1 MTTKKL
7 TRKQRILVATTLFGM
22 FFGAGNLI
30 FPVHLGQMAGS
41 NVIPAIIGFIITAV
55 GIPIF
60 GVAAIGV
67 THSDGLQTL
76 SGKVGKGYGIFFT
89 CLLYLTIGPLFAIPR
104 CATVSFTTGV
114 SPMLPEAAQPL
125 ALLLFSAVFFAFVL
139 FFSLRPGKITVWI
152 GKIINPVFLLF
163 LAVLVIAALLKPGAS
178 ISDVAP
184 TEPYATKTSAFF
196 SSFIEGYGTMDAIAG
211 LAFGIVVIDVIRRM
225 GVDNDDA
232 VAVDVLGSG
241 VLTGLLMA
249 VIYVVT
255 ILMGTQSRGLF
266 EISDNGGIALTQI
279 AGHYFGGVGQIILAV
294 TITFAC
300 LKTSIGLVTSCSETF
315 VKMTHGKISYKL
327 WAILFTLFSF
337 AVSNVG
343 LSAIIE
349 YSIPVLMLI
358 YPPATAL
365 IILAFAGKLFRH
377 DRAVYL
383 STMIFTWAAA
393 IFDFFKTLPAGV
405 RTALRLDAP
414 VELLLGGQQT
424 FLRPV
429 DGRVTGEL
437 EADQP
442 PQLFPLL
449 GPHHFP
455 AQSIVADLIGIG
467 ARRGIGRHVLPIAWH
482 RVGEEG
488 QAIVKNRGRGNQLS
502 RVVIPQK
509 PKVSKMSVLII
520 DHGVKDKH
528 AAKLLIEG
536 LPLGLVVVDAGLQA
550 TVFDDSPNGD
560 KGCVNVGEQFT
571 F

>member
-1 MTTKKL
+1 MTVKKL
-7 TRKQRILVATTLFGM
+7 TMRQKILVAGTLFGM
-22 FFGAGNLI
+22 FFGAGI
-30 FPVHLGQMAGS
+30 
-41 NVIPAIIGFIITAV
+41 
-55 GIPIF
+55 
-60 GVAAIGV
+60 

-76 SGKVGKGYGIFFT
+76 SSKVGKGYGIFFT

-114 SPMLPEAAQPL
+114 APMLLDPSKEWL
-125 ALLLFSAVFFAFVL
+125 ALLIFSAIFFAFVL

-152 GKIINPVFLLF
+152 GKIINPIFLLF
-163 LAVLVIAALLKPGAS
+163 LAVLVIAALTNPGAS
-178 ISDVAP
+178 IAAV
-184 TEPYATKTSAFF
+184 EPVEAYATGTSSFF

-211 LAFGIVVIDVIRRM
+211 LAFGIVVVDVIRRM

-241 VLTGLLMA
+241 ALTGILMA
-249 VIYVVT
+249 VIYIVT

-327 WAILFTLFSF
+327 WAIVFTLFSF

-414 VELLLGGQQT
+414 VELAKRYLPLFDLNLGWLL
-424 FLRPV
+424 
-429 DGRVTGEL
+429 
-437 EADQP
+437 
-442 PQLFPLL
+442 
-449 GPHHFP
+449 P
-455 AQSIVADLIGIG
+455 AVAGFVIGMAIHLS
-467 ARRGIGRHVLPIAWH
+467 RRGR
-482 RVGEEG
+482 
-488 QAIVKNRGRGNQLS
+488 
-502 RVVIPQK
+502 
-509 PKVSKMSVLII
+509 
-520 DHGVKDKH
+520 
-528 AAKLLIEG
+528 AK
-536 LPLGLVVVDAGLQA
+536 
-550 TVFDDSPNGD
+550 
-560 KGCVNVGEQFT
+560 
-571 F
+571 